1 MFNLDRDVAISIV
14 ILLALVVS
22 VIDHTQNRSRHRD
35 DDSAH
40 VAVVA
45 VLDPAPDL
53 GFDFYPRVVCAFSR
67 ISRVLEGIPTE
78 HIELI
83 CSLES

>member
-1 MFNLDRDVAISIV
+1 MAQRLRASVSHWKCQRDAAISIV
-14 ILLALVVS
+14 ILLVLVVS

-53 GFDFYPRVVCAFSR
+53 GDAVVAA
-67 ISRVLEGIPTE
+67 VTDHTE
-78 HIELI
+78 PDTV
-83 CSLES
+83 